1 MEEHSQSNGPDDQNR
16 PFPQPDPFEE
26 FVEERRQAIDQMIWQ
41 VPGLSVA
48 AQAFLY
54 VVALNSDVSDLVRM
68 LAATIALVAAAAAV
82 QLLLKHRFH
91 EETFS
96 LVIDASRKR
105 RGVHPLEGL
114 GWFKDIA
121 TLDAEREEAK
131 SGIKPGYLKRWGEG
145 APRRRVAN
153 PSSVAVWTMTLCV
166 FAAAD
171 ILLVVGAMLDHCG
184 VVRLFA

>member
-1 MEEHSQSNGPDDQNR
+1 
-16 PFPQPDPFEE
+16 
-26 FVEERRQAIDQMIWQ
+26 MIWQ

-68 LAATIALVAAAAAV
+68 LAAAIALVAAAAAV
-82 QLLLKHRFH
+82 QLLLKHRLH

-121 TLDAEREEAK
+121 ALDAAAAQAESGAK
-131 SGIKPGYLKRWGEG
+131 PSYLKRWGKG
-145 APRRRVAN
+145 TLRRRVAN

-171 ILLVVGAMLDHCG
+171 ILLIVGAILDHCG
-184 VVRLFA
+184 VVHLFA

>member
-1 MEEHSQSNGPDDQNR
+1 
-16 PFPQPDPFEE
+16 
-26 FVEERRQAIDQMIWQ
+26 
-41 VPGLSVA
+41 
-48 AQAFLY
+48 
-54 VVALNSDVSDLVRM
+54 M
-68 LAATIALVAAAAAV
+68 LAATIAFVAAAAAV

-114 GWFKDIA
+114 GWFKKIA
-121 TLDAEREEAK
+121 ALDAETEEAK
-131 SGIKPGYLKRWGEG
+131 SGDKPDYLKHWGKG
-145 APRRRVAN
+145 ALRRRVAN

-171 ILLVVGAMLDHCG
+171 ILLVVGDLRI
-184 VVRLFA
+184 RL

>member
-1 MEEHSQSNGPDDQNR
+1 MGCPGPESSQSQGDAFSPPDE
-16 PFPQPDPFEE
+16 FEE
-26 FVEERRQAIDQMIWQ
+26 FVEERRRAIDQMIWQ

-54 VVALNSDVSDLVRM
+54 VVALNSNVSDLVRM
-68 LAATIALVAAAAAV
+68 LAALIALIAALATV

-105 RGVHPLEGL
+105 RGVHSLEGL

-121 TLDAEREEAK
+121 RMDAETEEVE
-131 SGIKPGYLKRWGEG
+131 SGVKPGYLKRWSKG
-145 APRRRVAN
+145 ALPGRVAN
-153 PSSVAVWTMTLCV
+153 PSSVAVWTATLCV
-166 FAAAD
+166 FATAD
-171 ILLVVGAMLDHCG
+171 TLLVIGAVLDHYG
-184 VVRLFA
+184 VVHLFV

>member
-1 MEEHSQSNGPDDQNR
+1 
-16 PFPQPDPFEE
+16 
-26 FVEERRQAIDQMIWQ
+26 MIWQ

-54 VVALNSDVSDLVRM
+54 VVALNSDVSDVVRM
-68 LAATIALVAAAAAV
+68 LAALIALIAASAAV

-96 LVIDASRKR
+96 LAIDASRKG
-105 RGVHPLEGL
+105 RGVHPLQGL

-121 TLDAEREEAK
+121 RMDADAEEAE
-131 SGIKPGYLKRWGEG
+131 SGVKPGYLKRWGEG
-145 APRRRVAN
+145 TLRRRVAN

-171 ILLVVGAMLDHCG
+171 TLLIVGAVLDHCG